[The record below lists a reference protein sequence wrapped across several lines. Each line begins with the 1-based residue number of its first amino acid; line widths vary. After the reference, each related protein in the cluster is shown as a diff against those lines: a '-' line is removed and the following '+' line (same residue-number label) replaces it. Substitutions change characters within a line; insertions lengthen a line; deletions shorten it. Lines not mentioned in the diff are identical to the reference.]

1 VKREREL
8 KVLKI
13 RRHKIMLKSMTAY
26 GRAESLKGAMEFIAE
41 IRSGNNRYREIIQR
55 IPQSLQLFE
64 DRIRSIISSRLKR
77 GRIEISIQIKDNED
91 KGLKL
96 ELNRPLINAYVNI
109 FNDLNKELG
118 CKQPIDISFFSQLKD
133 TIIIKQDIVD
143 PEEIW
148 PDLKDVIDRAVL
160 TLDTM
165 RMNEGRALERDFL
178 ERLERIRRYIDEIR
192 NRAKVIVE
200 DYMDKLRQKIKKLIK
215 DIEINDDRLAQE
227 VAFIADRSDITE
239 ELIRIE
245 SHLEQ
250 FKNYMN
256 QDDVIGRR
264 LDFLLQEINRE
275 VNTIGSKAADSL
287 ISQRAVE
294 IKAEL
299 EKLREQIQNVE

>member
-1 VKREREL
+1 
-8 KVLKI
+8 
-13 RRHKIMLKSMTAY
+13 MLKSMTAY
-26 GRAESLKGAMEFIAE
+26 GRAESLKGTMEFIAE

-64 DRIRSIISSRLKR
+64 DRIRSLISSRLKR
-77 GRIEISIQIKDNED
+77 GRIEISIQIKDNDD

-96 ELNRPLINAYVNI
+96 ELNRPLIKAYVSI
-109 FNDLNKELG
+109 FDELNKELG
-118 CKQPIDISFFSQLKD
+118 CKQSIDLSFFSQLKE
-133 TIIIKQDIVD
+133 TIIIKKDIVD

-165 RMNEGRALERDFL
+165 RINEGKALERDFL
-178 ERLERIRRYIDEIR
+178 ERLDKIRRYIDEIR
-192 NRAKVIVE
+192 NRVKAIVE
-200 DYMDKLRQKIKKLIK
+200 DYMDKLRQKINNLIQN
-215 DIEINDDRLAQE
+215 IEISDDRLAQE

-250 FKNYMN
+250 FGNYMN
-256 QDDVIGRR
+256 QDDVLGRR

-287 ISQRAVE
+287 VSQLVVE

-299 EKLREQIQNVE
+299 EKLREQVQNVE